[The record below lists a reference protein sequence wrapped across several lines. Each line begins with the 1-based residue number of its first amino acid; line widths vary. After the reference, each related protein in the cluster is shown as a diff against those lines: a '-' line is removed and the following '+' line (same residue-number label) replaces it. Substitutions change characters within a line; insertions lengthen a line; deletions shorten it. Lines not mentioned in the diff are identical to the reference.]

1 MSVVTMARLA
11 EGDSVQ
17 PDSTFQSSLRL
28 IAAYVPSEAI
38 AVYIVLLGILNPAPD
53 ATSSDVTIVRLVV
66 FVIGVL
72 VAFALS
78 FVTFQG
84 GGLTRR
90 EQQRRQIVVG
100 ALATVSFCAFAAAMP
115 SFFLQA
121 TVLSIGFSQWAAIA
135 VLIVVVLMPSLAR
148 ILRVRK

>member
-90 EQQRRQIVVG
+90 EQRRRQIVVG
-100 ALATVSFCAFAAAMP
+100 ALATLSFCTFAAAMP

-148 ILRVRK
+148 LLRVRR

>member
-17 PDSTFQSSLRL
+17 PDSTLQSSLRL
-28 IAAYVPSEAI
+28 ITAYLPSEAI
-38 AVYIVLLGILNPAPD
+38 AVYILLLGLLNPVGDTVAD
-53 ATSSDVTIVRLVV
+53 DVTIIRLVV

-78 FVTFQG
+78 FITFQG

-100 ALATVSFCAFAAAMP
+100 ALAAISFSVFAAAMP
-115 SFFLQA
+115 SFFFRA
-121 TVLSIGFSQWAAIA
+121 TIVSIGFSQWAAIVA
-135 VLIVVVLMPSLAR
+135 VIVVVLMPTIAR
-148 ILRVRK
+148 VLRVRK

>member
-17 PDSTFQSSLRL
+17 PDSTLQSSLRL

-38 AVYIVLLGILNPAPD
+38 AAYIILLGLLNPPAD
-53 ATSSDVTIVRLVV
+53 SASGDVTIVRLVV

-78 FVTFQG
+78 FITFQG

-90 EQQRRQIVVG
+90 EQRRRQLVVG
-100 ALATVSFCAFAAAMP
+100 VMATVSFATFAAAMP
-115 SFFLQA
+115 SFFFD
-121 TVLSIGFSQWAAIA
+121 TTIVSIGFSRWAAIA
-135 VLIVVVLMPSLAR
+135 VVIVSVVMPTVAR
-148 ILRVRK
+148 ALNVRK

>member
-17 PDSTFQSSLRL
+17 PDSTLQSSLRL
-28 IAAYVPSEAI
+28 IAAYLPSEAV
-38 AVYIVLLGILNPAPD
+38 AVYILLLGLLNPVTE
-53 ATSSDVTIVRLVV
+53 ATSGDVTIIRLVV

-72 VAFALS
+72 VAFALA

-100 ALATVSFCAFAAAMP
+100 VLASVSFAAFAAAMP
-115 SFFLQA
+115 SFFYRG
-121 TVLSIGFSQWAAIA
+121 TILSIGFSQWAA
-135 VLIVVVLMPSLAR
+135 VVVVIVVVLMPTIAKALK
-148 ILRVRK
+148 VRK

>member
-17 PDSTFQSSLRL
+17 PDSTLQSSLRL

-38 AVYIVLLGILNPAPD
+38 AVYIILLGLLNPPANS
-53 ATSSDVTIVRLVV
+53 ASGDVTIVRLVV

-78 FVTFQG
+78 FITFQG

-90 EQQRRQIVVG
+90 EQRRRQLVVG
-100 ALATVSFCAFAAAMP
+100 LMATVSFATFAAAMP
-115 SFFLQA
+115 SFFFG
-121 TVLSIGFSQWAAIA
+121 TTIVSIGFSRWAAIA
-135 VLIVVVLMPSLAR
+135 VVIVSVVMPTVAR
-148 ILRVRK
+148 ALNVRK

>member
-17 PDSTFQSSLRL
+17 PDSTLQSSLRL
-28 IAAYVPSEAI
+28 IAAYLPSEAI
-38 AVYIVLLGILNPAPD
+38 AAYIVLLGLLNPTQA
-53 ATSSDVTIVRLVV
+53 ATSDEVTIVRLLCFAIGV
-66 FVIGVL
+66 FVSFGL
-72 VAFALS
+72 A

-100 ALATVSFCAFAAAMP
+100 LLAAVSFATFAAAMP
-115 SFFLQA
+115 SFFYQG
-121 TVLSIGFSQWAAIA
+121 TVLSLGFSQWAAVVAVIVAVVMPTIA
-135 VLIVVVLMPSLAR
+135 RV
-148 ILRVRK
+148 LRVRK

>member
-11 EGDSVQ
+11 EGDTVQ

-38 AVYIVLLGILNPAPD
+38 AVYIILLGLLNPPAD
-53 ATSSDVTIVRLVV
+53 STTDDVTIVRLVV

-78 FVTFQG
+78 FITFQG

-90 EQQRRQIVVG
+90 EQRRRQIVVG
-100 ALATVSFCAFAAAMP
+100 VLAAISFATFAAAMP
-115 SFFLQA
+115 SFFFR
-121 TVLSIGFSQWAAIA
+121 TTIVSIGFSQWAAI
-135 VLIVVVLMPSLAR
+135 VVVIVAVLMPSIAKV
-148 ILRVRK
+148 LRVRK